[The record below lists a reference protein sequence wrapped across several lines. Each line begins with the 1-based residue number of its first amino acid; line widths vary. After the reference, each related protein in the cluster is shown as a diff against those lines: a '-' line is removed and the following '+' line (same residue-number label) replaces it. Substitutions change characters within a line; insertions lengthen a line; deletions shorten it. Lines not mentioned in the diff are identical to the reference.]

1 MGVEEQRWRVNAG
14 DSRSGNKVVQAGDA
28 ERREKKEKKSE
39 VMLMQRIQ
47 NGESINATCSDKA
60 S

>member
-28 ERREKKEKKSE
+28 ERRGEKKSD